1 LNVRA
6 DLEGGRALKWYMKKA
21 ARGRKQDGAGS
32 GELPIVGGVSG
43 TGCGKRRFRESAE
56 VLGAGN
62 GGLGRVRRSWVRET
76 EVWGEC
82 GGPGCG
88 KRRFGESA
96 EVLGAGKGWKAK
108 ACGAWESR

>member
-1 LNVRA
+1 MNVRA

-82 GGPGCG
+82 GGSGCG
-88 KRRFGESA
+88 KRLE
-96 EVLGAGKGWKAK
+96 GKSVWCMGKPVG
-108 ACGAWESR
+108 CGK

>member
-1 LNVRA
+1 MNVRA

-62 GGLGRVRRSWVRET
+62 GGLGRVRRFWVREKVGRQKRVVHGKAGRLW
-76 EVWGEC
+76 EVSGT
-82 GGPGCG
+82 
-88 KRRFGESA
+88 RN
-96 EVLGAGKGWKAK
+96 AGLK
-108 ACGAWESR
+108 EI